1 MTLKMEG
8 MFMKKRY
15 IELPEKNT
23 IIAMMENKHSIAN
36 EVKTVNKNYA
46 FILNRIDF
54 IFGRKES
61 SNPYYK
67 STAVAD
73 RDDVFDL
80 KTGREIAGQKT
91 DYKYHKS
98 MIDQY
103 NRHILLLENMIDI
116 LEKLRNKHIDKKRKI
131 ADNMKKFV

>member
-1 MTLKMEG
+1 
-8 MFMKKRY
+8 MKKKF
-15 IELPEKNT
+15 IELPKENT
-23 IIAMMENKHSIAN
+23 VIAMMENKHSIAD

-67 STAVAD
+67 STAVATG
-73 RDDVFDL
+73 DDVFDA
-80 KTGREIAGQKT
+80 KIGREITGQKT

-98 MIDQY
+98 MVAQY
-103 NRHILLLENMIDI
+103 NRYILLLENMIDT
-116 LEKLRNKHIDKKRKI
+116 LEKLRNKHISKKRKI
-131 ADNMKKFV
+131 TENMKKFI

>member
-1 MTLKMEG
+1 MNNG
-8 MFMKKRY
+8 GICIMKKKF
-15 IELPEKNT
+15 IELPKENT
-23 IIAMMENKHSIAN
+23 VIAMMENKHSIAD

-54 IFGRKES
+54 VFGRKES

-73 RDDVFDL
+73 VNDTFDA
-80 KTGREIAGQKT
+80 KVGREIAGQKT

-98 MIDQY
+98 MVDQY
-103 NRHILLLENMIDI
+103 NRHILLLENMIDT
-116 LEKLRNKHIDKKRKI
+116 LEKLRNRHIDKKRRI
-131 ADNMKKFV
+131 TDNMKRFI